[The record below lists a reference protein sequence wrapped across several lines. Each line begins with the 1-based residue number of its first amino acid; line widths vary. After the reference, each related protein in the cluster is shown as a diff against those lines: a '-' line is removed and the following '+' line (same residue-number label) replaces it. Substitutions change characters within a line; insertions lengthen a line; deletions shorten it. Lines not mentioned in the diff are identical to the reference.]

1 MQEKAPKDERFW
13 LLVSLKLS
21 GEATPQEAHELADL
35 LRDHPEWNLRM
46 EQMANLWRQKPVGS
60 LKPDTFNRHLQR
72 LSNHLSNPG
81 LQYEQAPEQPAAPA
95 IGKPAQPEQAK
106 PAEPIKPAEQ
116 AEPAKQ
122 APQGSPAP
130 AGPSAPLRLG
140 RAPGFRWLTPIA
152 AALMGAILLIA
163 IHPRE
168 DHPKNGFNTVTTRS
182 GSRSKLQLP
191 DGTLVWLN
199 ADSKLTYKLDDQ
211 NPTREV
217 QLIGEAYFDV
227 AKDKNRP
234 FILHTQTIDIRV
246 LGTRFNV
253 QCYGN
258 ETNTEASLFQGS
270 VEVTV
275 KNLPDKKIILHP
287 SEKLTVHNNEIDL
300 TDIKTKEADDEP
312 LMTLGKV
319 HYQQKDSSYIE
330 SLWTKN
336 QLAFDDR
343 SLEEVAKQVERWYGV
358 RITITDDKLKTARF
372 SGVFEDE
379 TLPQVMEALK
389 LIGDF
394 HYKINK
400 KEVTITP

>member
-1 MQEKAPKDERFW
+1 MGNTMQPKAPHDERFW

-21 GEATPQEAHELADL
+21 GEATPEETRELASL
-35 LRDHPEWNLRM
+35 LRDHPERGLAM
-46 EQMANLWRQKPVGS
+46 EQMTNLWRQKPAGS
-60 LKPDTFNRHLQR
+60 SKEATFNRHLQR
-72 LSNHLSNPG
+72 LSTHLSNPV
-81 LQYEQAPEQPAAPA
+81 LQYEQPPKQTKPRIRRLIPAAA
-95 IGKPAQPEQAK
+95 
-106 PAEPIKPAEQ
+106 
-116 AEPAKQ
+116 
-122 APQGSPAP
+122 
-130 AGPSAPLRLG
+130 
-140 RAPGFRWLTPIA
+140 A
-152 AALMGAILLIA
+152 AALIGAIVLIA
-163 IHPRE
+163 LHTHKTAAPTE
-168 DHPKNGFNTVTTRS
+168 GFNTVTTRS

-199 ADSKLTYKLDDQ
+199 ADSKLTYKIFDQ

-246 LGTRFNV
+246 LGTAFNV

-258 ETNTEASLFQGS
+258 ERNTETSLFQGS
-270 VEVTV
+270 VEVTL
-275 KNLPDKKIILHP
+275 KDLPDKKIILHP
-287 SEKLTVHNNEIDL
+287 SEKLTVHNNEMAVS
-300 TDIKTKEADDEP
+300 DIKTKEADPDDEP
-312 LMTLGKV
+312 VMTLGKV
-319 HYQQKDSSYIE
+319 HYQQKDSTYIE

-343 SLEEVAKQVERWYGV
+343 SLEEVAKQIERWYGV
-358 RITITDDKLKTARF
+358 NVTITDEKLKTTRF

-379 TLPQVMEALK
+379 TLPQVMDALK

>member
-1 MQEKAPKDERFW
+1 MQETPPQDERFW

-21 GEATPQEAHELADL
+21 GEATPEETEELAGL
-35 LRDHPEWNLRM
+35 LRDHPQWSLRM
-46 EQMANLWRQKPVGS
+46 EQMTNLWRQKR
-60 LKPDTFNRHLQR
+60 PDSPAAAGPDAPAANFNRHLQR
-72 LSNHLSNPG
+72 LSTHLANPV
-81 LQYEQAPEQPAAPA
+81 LQYEQPAPEAPVR
-95 IGKPAQPEQAK
+95 
-106 PAEPIKPAEQ
+106 
-116 AEPAKQ
+116 
-122 APQGSPAP
+122 
-130 AGPSAPLRLG
+130 RL
-140 RAPGFRWLTPIA
+140 ARWLTPIA
-152 AALMGAILLIA
+152 AALTGAILLLA
-163 IHPRE
+163 IHIHK
-168 DHPKNGFNTVTTRS
+168 DHPTSGFNTVTTRS

-199 ADSKLTYKLDDQ
+199 ADSRLTYKIDDQ
-211 NPTREV
+211 NPTRDV
-217 QLIGEAYFDV
+217 QLIGEAWFDV

-234 FILHTQTIDIRV
+234 FILHTPTIDIRV
-246 LGTRFNV
+246 LGTTFNV

-258 ETNTEASLFQGS
+258 ETNTETSLFQGS
-270 VEVTV
+270 IEVTV

-300 TDIKTKEADDEP
+300 SDLKTRDADEEP

-336 QLAFDDR
+336 RLAFDDR
-343 SLEEVAKQVERWYGV
+343 SLEELGKQIERWYGV
-358 RITITDDKLKTARF
+358 QITITDERLKTARF

-400 KEVTITP
+400 KEVIITP